1 MLSYILTG
9 IVLGVFNGL
18 ISRISLKFAINKSD
32 KIFYSVWILGIFYRL
47 VFLVAAVV
55 YLKYKNSIMIV
66 PFALS
71 LIFSQFIFELK
82 PIKKNGPQRDS

>member
-1 MLSYILTG
+1 MISYILTG
-9 IVLGVFNGL
+9 ILFGAFNGL
-18 ISRISLKFAINKSD
+18 LSRISLKFAINKRD
-32 KIFYSVWILGIFYRL
+32 AVFYSVWLAGLFYRL
-47 VFLVAAVV
+47 IFLVVAVV
-55 YLKYKNSIMIV
+55 YLKYKNSIMVV